1 MNQEYIEGR
10 ILTCTGG
17 LYTAETSEGLIK
29 CYAKGSFR
37 HDSISPVSGDLVS
50 LRKGTGKQERSYF
63 IIAIHKRSNL
73 LLRPPVANLDRL
85 FLVSSVCDPA
95 PSLLNIDK
103 ILSIA
108 VHNRIQPYIVFSKSD
123 LDPQKAKELKRLYEG
138 AGFPVF
144 SLTKLE
150 EEESRKLLLPLVQGF
165 CSAFTGASGV
175 GKSTLI
181 NTLFP
186 DLKLTTGEISKKIAR
201 GKNTT
206 RQSVLYNVS
215 DYTGVKD
222 SYLADTPGFSQ
233 LDFQRFH
240 FLDKEELA
248 DTFPEFEK
256 HLGLC
261 RYTKCTHLREDGC
274 MIVENVKNGNISASR
289 HESYCRLY
297 DDLSKFKK
305 WK

>member
-1 MNQEYIEGR
+1 MNQHIIQGR

-17 LYTAETSEGLIK
+17 LYTAETEEGLIE

-37 HDSISPVSGDLVS
+37 HDSVSPVSGDLVS
-50 LRKGTGKQERSYF
+50 LRRGTGKEERSHY
-63 IIAIHKRSNL
+63 IVEILERKNL

-85 FLVSSVCDPA
+85 FIVSSVCDPE

-103 ILSIA
+103 VLSIA
-108 VHNRIQPYIVFSKSD
+108 VHNHITPFIVFSKSD
-123 LDPQKAKELKRLYEG
+123 LAPDKAEELRRIYEK
-138 AGFPVF
+138 AGFFVF
-144 SLTKLE
+144 SLTVMDQ
-150 EEESRKLLLPLVQGF
+150 EESRSRLLPFIQG
-165 CSAFTGASGV
+165 CSSAFTGASGV

-181 NTLFP
+181 NALFP
-186 DLKLTTGEISKKIAR
+186 DLKLATGEISKKIAR

-215 DYTGVKD
+215 RYTGKEN

-233 LDFQRFH
+233 LDFQRYH
-240 FLDKEELA
+240 FFDKEELA
-248 DTFPEFEK
+248 DTFPDFDDY
-256 HLGLC
+256 LGRC
-261 RYTKCTHLREDGC
+261 RYTKCTHLREEGC
-274 MIVENVKNGNISASR
+274 KIVEAVGKGEIPPSR